1 MITPR
6 AGWIVWLDS
15 PGVARQLEKYGHV
28 HYVSKRMHY
37 AVLYVNEEEAVA
49 VRTKLLRLPF
59 VQKVEPSYRVQYA
72 HMEIQHVK
80 FKG

>member
-1 MITPR
+1 
-6 AGWIVWLDS
+6 
-15 PGVARQLEKYGHV
+15 
-28 HYVSKRMHY
+28 MHY

-59 VQKVEPSYRVQYA
+59 VQKVDQSYRVQYA

>member
-15 PGVARQLEKYGHV
+15 LGFARQLEKYGHV